1 MPTCFY
7 SSTIFS
13 CWNFLLHV
21 LSPPSQKLM
30 GIPSAPWCKPLISM
44 ATQQC
49 GGRGGCSSGTDTE
62 CACQTHSCL
71 AILRKLKI
79 RLKRGLKSLVSLL
92 KFKRKL
98 CRKTRALLF
107 VLLLPCLFC
116 LQNWATYQRRNC
128 SWQTVILR
136 NCRVHWGDR
145 GWRVARNW
153 AADPHPV
160 PLPSAMESS
169 ARI

>member
-1 MPTCFY
+1 MLE
-7 SSTIFS
+7 
-13 CWNFLLHV
+13 LLTPRTFPA
-21 LSPPSQKLM
+21 LSKAYGNPKCSVVQTSNLH
-30 GIPSAPWCKPLISM
+30 GNA
-44 ATQQC
+44 AVR
-49 GGRGGCSSGTDTE
+49 GGGGCSSGTDTE

-160 PLPSAMESS
+160 PLPSAMESR